1 MEEKR
6 QQIANEAI
14 QPGPDGPPSPDD
26 EMFVRQQE
34 EAMRAKSYSSVNSNS
49 EVSHNTSPSNVTSPI
64 SSNLGSSCDQIFP
77 SVPSLPALIS
87 GASSVSADPE
97 GEMHQRPGV
106 PSQSWTADSTPET
119 LTPPALSKEVSQDAE
134 TPLAATDDAISLS
147 PDADEEGYNGDGDA
161 YTVDGDDDSDSD
173 EGLTMTRRKPK
184 AKLDASLVLESR
196 ASLRKFERRDTNNSV
211 GSAETAKKMVLEG

>member
-6 QQIANEAI
+6 QQITNKAV
-14 QPGPDGPPSPDD
+14 QPRPDCPPSPDD
-26 EMFVRQQE
+26 ETFVRQQE
-34 EAMRAKSYSSVNSNS
+34 EAMRANSYSSVNSNS
-49 EVSHNTSPSNVTSPI
+49 EVSQTTSPSNITSPI
-64 SSNLGSSCDQIFP
+64 SSNLGSSSDQIFP

-87 GASSVSADPE
+87 CASSVSADTE
-97 GEMHQRPGV
+97 GDMLQRPGV

-134 TPLAATDDAISLS
+134 IPLAATDDTILLS

-173 EGLTMTRRKPK
+173 EGLTMTRRRPK
-184 AKLDASLVLESR
+184 SKSVSGPIEPR
-196 ASLRKFERRDTNNSV
+196 ASVRRLERRDTNNSV